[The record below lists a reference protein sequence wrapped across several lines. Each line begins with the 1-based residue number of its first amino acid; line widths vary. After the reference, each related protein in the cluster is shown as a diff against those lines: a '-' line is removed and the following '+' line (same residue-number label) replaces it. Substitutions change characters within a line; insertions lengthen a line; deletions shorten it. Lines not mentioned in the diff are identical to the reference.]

1 MRFPTTCLAITALA
15 FMITGCA
22 QHASTASSNDLAEIR
37 YEVGPCYGTCPVYS
51 VAVEADGTTHY
62 TGERHTAVA
71 GERTQAGDAATFRS
85 LQQRLA
91 TMQPEMGTTQQSL
104 DCEPRATDL
113 PHYTVT
119 WVNQGGEQAVLEH
132 DTGCHSENGR
142 ERTETLGSLNAEL
155 GIEHWVQK

>member
-104 DCEPRATDL
+104 DCEPRATETCHITRSRGL
-113 PHYTVT
+113 TRGANRPCLSTIQAATLRTV
-119 WVNQGGEQAVLEH
+119 VNAPRL
-132 DTGCHSENGR
+132 
-142 ERTETLGSLNAEL
+142 
-155 GIEHWVQK
+155 